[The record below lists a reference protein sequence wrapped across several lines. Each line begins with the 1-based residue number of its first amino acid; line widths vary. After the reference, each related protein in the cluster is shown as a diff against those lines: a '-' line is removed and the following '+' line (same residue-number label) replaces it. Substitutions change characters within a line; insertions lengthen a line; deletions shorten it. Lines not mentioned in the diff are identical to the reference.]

1 MKPIRVLLVDDHA
14 ILRMGLASLL
24 STRKGIDVV
33 GEAGNGEEGL
43 RLALK
48 LKPDVVL
55 MDLMMPVMDGVEA
68 TRRLAAELPETKVV
82 ILTTF
87 GTADG
92 ISHALAAGA
101 CGALMKDIKLPE
113 LVEALQTVAGGG
125 RVLAPEIEQM
135 MKDNPPVPELSARQ
149 EEILRSVVRGLT
161 NAEIARQL
169 GISVPMVRDHLNAVF
184 AKVGAT
190 NRTEAAVLALRR
202 HLLKM

>member
-24 STRKGIDVV
+24 GTRSGISVV

-43 RLALK
+43 RLAHK
-48 LKPDVVL
+48 TKPDVVL

-68 TRRLAAELPETKVV
+68 TRRLTSELPETKVV

-113 LVEALQTVAGGG
+113 LVGALQTVAGGG

-135 MKDNPPVPELSARQ
+135 LKDNPPVPELSARQ

-202 HLLKM
+202 HLLKT

>member
-24 STRKGIDVV
+24 GTRKGIDVV

-43 RLALK
+43 RLSLK
-48 LKPDVVL
+48 LKPDIVL

-87 GTADG
+87 GMADG

-113 LVEALQTVAGGG
+113 LVEVLQTVASGG

-169 GISVPMVRDHLNAVF
+169 SISVPMVRDHLNAVF

-202 HLLKM
+202 HLLKI

>member
-24 STRKGIDVV
+24 GTRKGIDVV

-48 LKPDVVL
+48 LKPDIVL

-68 TRRLAAELPETKVV
+68 TRRLAAEAPESKVV

-92 ISHALAAGA
+92 IAHALAAGA

-113 LVEALQTVAGGG
+113 LVEALQAVAGGG

-202 HLLKM
+202 HLLKT

>member
-24 STRKGIDVV
+24 GTRKGIEVA

>member
-24 STRKGIDVV
+24 GTRKGIEVV

-48 LKPDVVL
+48 LKPDIVL

-68 TRRLAAELPETKVV
+68 TRRLAAEAPETKVV

-149 EEILRSVVRGLT
+149 EEILRSVVKGLT

>member
-24 STRKGIDVV
+24 GTRKGIEVA

-202 HLLKM
+202 HLLKT

>member
-1 MKPIRVLLVDDHA
+1 MKQIRVLLVDDHA

-24 STRKGIDVV
+24 GTHTGIDVV

-68 TRRLAAELPETKVV
+68 TRRLAVEAPMTKVI

-101 CGALMKDIKLPE
+101 CGALMKDIKLPA
-113 LVEALQTVAGGG
+113 LVEAIQTVAGGG
-125 RVLAPEIEQM
+125 RALAPEIEQM
-135 MKDNPPVPELSARQ
+135 MKENPPVPELSARQ

-169 GISVPMVRDHLNAVF
+169 GISVPMVRDHLNVVLG
-184 AKVGAT
+184 KVAAA
-190 NRTEAAVLALRR
+190 NRTELPARARPR
-202 HLLKM
+202 PLLKT

>member
-24 STRKGIDVV
+24 GTRKGIEVV

-48 LKPDVVL
+48 LKPDIVL

-68 TRRLAAELPETKVV
+68 TRRLAAEAPETKVV

-135 MKDNPPVPELSARQ
+135 LKDNPPVPELSARQ

-202 HLLKM
+202 HLLKT

>member
-24 STRKGIDVV
+24 GTRKGIEVA

-48 LKPDVVL
+48 LKPDIVL

-68 TRRLAAELPETKVV
+68 TRRLAAEAPETKVV

-113 LVEALQTVAGGG
+113 LVGALQTVAGGG

-135 MKDNPPVPELSARQ
+135 LKDNPPVPELSARQ

>member
-24 STRKGIDVV
+24 GTRKGIDVV

-202 HLLKM
+202 HLLKT

>member
-24 STRKGIDVV
+24 GTRKGIEVA

-135 MKDNPPVPELSARQ
+135 MKDNPPLPELSARQ

>member
-1 MKPIRVLLVDDHA
+1 MKPIRVILVDDHA

-24 STRKGIDVV
+24 GTRKGIDVV

-135 MKDNPPVPELSARQ
+135 LKDNPPVPELSARQ
-149 EEILRSVVRGLT
+149 EEILRSLVRGLT

-202 HLLKM
+202 HLLKT

>member
-24 STRKGIDVV
+24 GTHTGIDVV

-68 TRRLAAELPETKVV
+68 TRRLAVEAPMTKVI

-101 CGALMKDIKLPE
+101 CGALMKDIKLPA
-113 LVEALQTVAGGG
+113 LVEAIQTVAGGG
-125 RVLAPEIEQM
+125 RALAPEIEQM
-135 MKDNPPVPELSARQ
+135 MKENPPVPELSARQ

-169 GISVPMVRDHLNAVF
+169 GISVPMVRDHLNVVF
-184 AKVGAT
+184 AKVGAA

-202 HLLKM
+202 HLLKT